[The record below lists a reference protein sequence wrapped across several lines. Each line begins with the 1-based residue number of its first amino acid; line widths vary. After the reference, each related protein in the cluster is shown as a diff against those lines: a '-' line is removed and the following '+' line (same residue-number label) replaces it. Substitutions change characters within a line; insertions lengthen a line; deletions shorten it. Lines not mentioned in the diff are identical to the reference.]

1 MQLKKPGL
9 LNGEQSDRQKGT
21 YAKRD
26 SAVLS
31 LFEYSTFEFKSV

>member
-9 LNGEQSDRQKGT
+9 LNGKQSDRQKDT
-21 YAKRD
+21 HAKKG
-26 SAVLS
+26 STVLS

>member
-1 MQLKKPGL
+1 MGF
-9 LNGEQSDRQKGT
+9 LNIKQREPLKGT

-26 SAVLS
+26 STALS